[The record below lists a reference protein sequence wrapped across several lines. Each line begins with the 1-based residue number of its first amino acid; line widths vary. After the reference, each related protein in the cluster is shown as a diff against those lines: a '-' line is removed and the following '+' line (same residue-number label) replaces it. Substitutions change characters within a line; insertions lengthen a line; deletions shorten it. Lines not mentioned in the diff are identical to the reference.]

1 MRILQRTNDWFREGV
16 PVRMIR
22 VESLITMWIR
32 LVGCPKITQ
41 PLNLE
46 VMEYPMEYLPK
57 AKSLRAGML
66 DVVLADFKNANAWE
80 RGILL
85 QRTMTGYMVFLID
98 WELES
103 EQCLSSIRL
112 LPRNLAK
119 MAPWVR
125 KIILPGVRDQPNQ
138 AKIPRSPIIGTL
150 TKLFFS
156 MYNNSC
162 MYSFV
167 CMVLYVWFYMY
178 DFVCMILYV
187 WLYVQFYVDI
197 CIFLY
202 ILVLNCIFLVKT
214 ISE

>member
-138 AKIPRSPIIGTL
+138 AKRHR
-150 TKLFFS
+150 
-156 MYNNSC
+156 
-162 MYSFV
+162 V
-167 CMVLYVWFYMY
+167 A
-178 DFVCMILYV
+178 
-187 WLYVQFYVDI
+187 QFTMLRRIKSLINIDPFPGKATTARLLLDREPLESARDMAAY
-197 CIFLY
+197 
-202 ILVLNCIFLVKT
+202 
-214 ISE
+214 